1 MRSLKGD
8 PGFWRQPSLPVVQNC
23 CDILAILA
31 MVYSNGMLCTVSVK
45 KGRTATTTMPRVFW
59 CLAYLYLNTS
69 NQVQPRNKLQ
79 NLSHAALLAKFHR
92 AGNLQERHF
101 LQAVVRRSVAYGHA
115 VAAEESSPLLLCSN
129 RGAIGS
135 FLLPC
140 QENSRLNKSCPAK
153 VLLYQLLSLC
163 VYVPQASKHMC
174 NIVLARHAAKI
185 L

>member
-1 MRSLKGD
+1 M
-8 PGFWRQPSLPVVQNC
+8 VCCVQW
-23 CDILAILA
+23 
-31 MVYSNGMLCTVSVK
+31 VSK
-45 KGRTATTTMPRVFW
+45 KGRTANTAMPRVFW

-69 NQVQPRNKLQ
+69 NQVQPRNKLEKPESRSPSCQ
-79 NLSHAALLAKFHR
+79 VSQSGEPPRTAFPTGGR
-92 AGNLQERHF
+92 G
-101 LQAVVRRSVAYGHA
+101 RSVAYGHA
-115 VAAEESSPLLLCSN
+115 VAVEESSPLLLCSN

-185 L
+185 LWISTRNWWPWVLPRVHSQWFIPTTAVAMLDH

>member
-1 MRSLKGD
+1 M
-8 PGFWRQPSLPVVQNC
+8 VCCVQW
-23 CDILAILA
+23 
-31 MVYSNGMLCTVSVK
+31 VSK

-101 LQAVVRRSVAYGHA
+101 LQAVGRRSVAYGHA

-140 QENSRLNKSCPAK
+140 QENSRLN
-153 VLLYQLLSLC
+153 
-163 VYVPQASKHMC
+163 
-174 NIVLARHAAKI
+174 IVLARHAAKI
-185 L
+185 LWISTMNWWPWVLPRVHSQWFIPTTAVAMLDH

>member
-1 MRSLKGD
+1 MS
-8 PGFWRQPSLPVVQNC
+8 
-23 CDILAILA
+23 
-31 MVYSNGMLCTVSVK
+31 K

-101 LQAVVRRSVAYGHA
+101 LQAVGRRSVAYGHA

-153 VLLYQLLSLC
+153 VLLCHKLQNTCATLSWQDML
-163 VYVPQASKHMC
+163 QRFFE
-174 NIVLARHAAKI
+174 LARGIDDLESFPESI
-185 L
+185 LNDLSRQPLWPCLIINWLGPLVLCAGN